1 MASQINLTKDKT
13 RGTLWLVEHKVKEDI
28 YILGIGVPKQSEQ
41 SHLAARNR
49 KLDIKFNQTSINSTL
64 CMCLRDMH

>member
-1 MASQINLTKDKT
+1 MASQFYLTKDKT
-13 RGTLWLVEHKVKEDI
+13 RGTLWLLSIKL

-41 SHLAARNR
+41 GHLTAR
-49 KLDIKFNQTSINSTL
+49 KLDNAPIKFNQMSKNSTL